1 MIYLRHSQ
9 EIMERCWGKA
19 SAMVEVA
26 GLFGCARL
34 WNAVLDHRRKAVRES
49 VQILSPAKL

>member
-1 MIYLRHSQ
+1 
-9 EIMERCWGKA
+9 
-19 SAMVEVA
+19 MVEVA